1 MTDPEPDA
9 DVDPVHSPGGRTVKG
24 VETACR
30 VLEALRELD
39 GAGVTE
45 VADHV
50 GVSKATAHG
59 HLTTLYKHEFVAR
72 DGDDYRVSLRFVDFG
87 EHAKNGVEIHEVATQ
102 EVDKLADRTGEV
114 AQYMVEEH
122 GRGVY
127 LHKARGADAVQTASY
142 TGNRK
147 RLHCTALGKAI
158 LAHLS
163 EARVR
168 AIADRHGLPEATPA
182 TITDVE
188 TLLEELA
195 TIRERGVAFDDE
207 EILQGLRC
215 VAAPITGQDGD
226 LFGAISVSG
235 PVSRIKGARFREELP
250 ELVSGAANV
259 IEINA
264 HQV

>member
-1 MTDPEPDA
+1 MTDH
-9 DVDPVHSPGGRTVKG
+9 DPRAAGRTVKG
-24 VETACR
+24 VETSCR

-59 HLTTLYKHEFVAR
+59 HLSTLYKHEFVAR

-87 EHAKNGVEIHEVATQ
+87 EHAKNGVEIHEVATG
-102 EVDKLADRTGEV
+102 EVDKLAERTGEV

-127 LHKARGADAVQTASY
+127 LHKARGEDAVQTASY

-147 RLHCTALGKAI
+147 HLHCTALGKAI
-158 LAHLS
+158 LAHLP
-163 EARVR
+163 EERVLT
-168 AIADRHGLPEATPA
+168 IADRHGLPEMTPA
-182 TITDVE
+182 TITDRDA
-188 TLLEELA
+188 LLAELERV
-195 TIRERGVAFDDE
+195 RERGVAFDDE
-207 EILQGLRC
+207 EVLQGLRC
-215 VAAPITGQDGD
+215 VAAPITSQDGE
-226 LFGAISVSG
+226 LYGALSVSG
-235 PVSRIKGARFREELP
+235 PVSRIKEERFREELP

>member
-1 MTDPEPDA
+1 MTDLDA
-9 DVDPVHSPGGRTVKG
+9 GSDTSPGGRTVKG

-30 VLEALRELD
+30 VLEALRDLD

-45 VADHV
+45 VADEL

-59 HLTTLYKHEFVAR
+59 HLSTLYKHEFVAR

-87 EHAKNGVEIHEVATQ
+87 EYAKNRVEIHEVATQ
-102 EVDKLADRTGEV
+102 EVDKLAERTGEV

-127 LHKARGADAVQTASY
+127 LHKARGEDAVQTASY

-147 RLHCTALGKAI
+147 HLHCTALGKAI
-158 LAHLS
+158 LAHLP
-163 EARVR
+163 EERVR
-168 AIADRHGLPEATPA
+168 AIADRHGLPAITPS
-182 TITDVE
+182 TVTDVGD
-188 TLLEELA
+188 LLSELD
-195 TIRERGVAFDDE
+195 TIRERGVSFDDE
-207 EILQGLRC
+207 EVLQGLRC
-215 VAAPITGQDGD
+215 VAAPITSQTGD
-226 LFGAISVSG
+226 LYGAISVSG
-235 PVSRIKGARFREELP
+235 PVSRIKGDRFREELP

>member
-1 MTDPEPDA
+1 MTDP
-9 DVDPVHSPGGRTVKG
+9 DPHPGGRTVQG
-24 VETACR
+24 VETSCR

-39 GAGVTE
+39 GAGVTA
-45 VADHV
+45 VADYL

-87 EHAKNGVEIHEVATQ
+87 EHAKNGVEIHEVATR
-102 EVDKLADRTGEV
+102 EVDKLAERTGEV

-127 LHKARGADAVQTASY
+127 LHKARGEDAVQTASY

-147 RLHCTALGKAI
+147 HLHCTALGKAI
-158 LAHLS
+158 LAHLP
-163 EARVR
+163 EERVL
-168 AIADRHGLPEATPA
+168 AIADRHGLPEMTPD
-182 TITDVE
+182 TITDRDA
-188 TLLEELA
+188 LLEELA
-195 TIRERGVAFDDE
+195 RVRERGVSFDDE
-207 EILQGLRC
+207 EVLQGLRC
-215 VAAPITGQDGD
+215 VAAPIISQDGE
-226 LFGAISVSG
+226 LYGAISASG
-235 PVSRIKGARFREELP
+235 PVSRMKGDRFREEVP